1 MHPYVGCIKLILI
14 KSPPYTA
21 KVLTLEAE
29 TFLTTWDILL
39 YVVKQRTINS
49 KPFHILANL
58 FFCDLCKELFLNVSS
73 INLGI
78 LTVISKIGPAIY
90 PDVCQSV
97 FSICLCMT
105 NLKIWDHYVVGS
117 NILAN
122 SCFLFITFHNNPN
135 ECMRY
140 SFHVCLCLI
149 GFMQMQTFTCL
160 IIFCNCMDSSS
171 EFKEQLCIQTHDK
184 V

>member
-1 MHPYVGCIKLILI
+1 MNVNKSLRVCKSIVKSNFFVGNTQNKMHPYVGCIKLILI

-97 FSICLCMT
+97 LSICLCMT
-105 NLKIWDHYVVGS
+105 NLKIWDLKFDTMWLV
-117 NILAN
+117 
-122 SCFLFITFHNNPN
+122 
-135 ECMRY
+135 
-140 SFHVCLCLI
+140 LI
-149 GFMQMQTFTCL
+149 F
-160 IIFCNCMDSSS
+160 
-171 EFKEQLCIQTHDK
+171 
-184 V
+184 